1 MEYNEEVE
9 KALETLRKN
18 GYNFD
23 IDYHRI
29 STAKGAMKPDREAIK
44 ILEKNG
50 YWIDFKSGTI
60 KDVAG
65 IIKTEKVKCLEN
77 DSVENKLAVLKHIK
91 EKYGTPQMAAKY
103 GYPLDAIKHAFDVLE
118 REKQNP
124 KDTSKTYVCSDIHG
138 MYGSYCNMIKK
149 IKETDTLFILGDV
162 IDRGK
167 GGIKILQDM
176 MKRPNVKL
184 LMGNHEYMMINCL
197 DLVKKYNLNLP
208 DIQRHIENTKLKKS
222 IAYDKLDMS
231 QARSDEERREY
242 QNRIDANTKLLSQRS
257 SCGIVDKMS
266 PKDLEKL
273 DEWIIA
279 NKGEETIKAYMRLGE
294 EEREK
299 IYNYLNDSIVMAN
312 IIRNN
317 QNYLLVHSRPVFT
330 PWMTKNKNREGAIR
344 YSRIKDEKA
353 AMNYIVWTRDDE
365 DNKDPYK
372 MYKDNGF
379 TTICGHTPT
388 KGKVEDMRKERGV
401 LRIDSGCGHRD
412 GKLSL
417 YCIEDDS
424 IEFMSAVE
432 FDDVGDNR

>member
-1 MEYNEEVE
+1 MEYNEDVK
-9 KALETLRKN
+9 KALETLKKN

-44 ILEKNG
+44 VLEKNG

-77 DSVENKLAVLKHIK
+77 DSVENKLAVLKYIK

-103 GYPLDAIKHAFDVLE
+103 GYPIEAIKHAFDVLE

-124 KDTSKTYVCSDIHG
+124 KDISKTYVCSDIHG
-138 MYGSYCNMIKK
+138 YYGSYCNMIKK
-149 IKETDTLFILGDV
+149 IKDSDTLFILGDV
-162 IDRGK
+162 IDRGN
-167 GGIKILQDM
+167 GGIKILQDI
-176 MKRPNVKL
+176 MKRPNVKF

-197 DLVKKYNLNLP
+197 DMFKKHNMTQN
-208 DIQRHIENTKLKKS
+208 DIQKLIEFVRLKKS
-222 IAYDKLDMS
+222 VENNDRNIEFAKTEEEKNKLQKDIDVTIEKINKIYNFTKVGAVS
-231 QARSDEERREY
+231 KEE
-242 QNRIDANTKLLSQRS
+242 
-257 SCGIVDKMS
+257 V
-266 PKDLEKL
+266 KDFEN
-273 DEWIIA
+273 WFFNNGGA
-279 NKGEETIKAYMRLGE
+279 QTIKEYIKLNE
-294 EEREK
+294 NEREK
-299 IYNYLNDSIVMAN
+299 IYDYLNNSIIMAN
-312 IIRNN
+312 VIRNN
-317 QNYLLVHSRPVFT
+317 QNYLLVHSRPEFIPALVKD
-330 PWMTKNKNREGAIR
+330 KNKEGAIR
-344 YSRIKDEKA
+344 YNQIKDEKDSIHY
-353 AMNYIVWTRDDE
+353 MVWIRDKE
-365 DNKDPYK
+365 DTKDPYK

-379 TTICGHTPT
+379 ITICGHTPT
-388 KGKVEDMRKERGV
+388 KGRIEDMRKDRGV
-401 LRIDSGCGHRD
+401 LRIDSGCGHLD